1 MVSKIISDYNNKY
14 SDLDI
19 NCLFHEQKELL
30 KSIGGSKYLL
40 EDRQIPYYEE
50 ALTFLKDKF
59 DTNKSLHIENL
70 YFINEINDTINVPIF
85 CNDEI
90 IGIALGRKSKIKP
103 NIINNVGI
111 QLSRFITKKFFT
123 KKIKSIESR
132 ANIKDLEFESI
143 VQLTNMLSF
152 CDNLSN
158 ETLEYI
164 LIHLVSLYAAS
175 KGMFILR
182 DSNTNIFEVR
192 ATFEIRE
199 EDMPR
204 RMLTDNKGLLA
215 ELKNTKKT
223 FLVESDKFNLV
234 KFVEHNSICSPIY
247 FRGNLLGCIILADKE
262 SRKGFIHFSD
272 LDANLF
278 DSLTKEI
285 SLTINN
291 LKLIDDLQSTN
302 NLIDNI
308 MTSIEAGIIKFT
320 EFGEIEYVNKKAIEI
335 IGIERDLIQNQHYG
349 IIFADNELFLEVI
362 SNYEL
367 AESDNQ
373 AQVVKNVP
381 FKSFNGSIHTLD
393 TTITPVYD
401 KNKDRSGYILSFDDI
416 SDMQKVKTTFKK
428 YVSGNIVD
436 EILDDNSKSDLGGTL
451 SDACV
456 LFADIRGFT
465 SFSEKTSAS
474 ELVSILNKYFT
485 EMIDIVY
492 EYNGT
497 LDKIIGDELMV
508 LFGVP
513 NNTEHDCQNAVD
525 CAITMFKRLDEFNE
539 KLEKSHNHKL
549 KIGIGIHYGEVVAG
563 NIGSDKQ
570 MNYTVIGDN
579 VNQAARFCSNASP
592 NEIVISE
599 DVYKNI
605 SDQSLFSESILINVK
620 GKDNAIPVRK
630 FTHFSI

>member
-14 SDLDI
+14 PDLDI
-19 NCLFHEQKELL
+19 DCSFHKQKELL
-30 KSIGGSKYLL
+30 KSIGGAKYLL
-40 EDRQIPYYEE
+40 EGRQIPYYEE
-50 ALTFLKDKF
+50 SLTFLKDKL
-59 DTNKSLHIENL
+59 DANKSLDSENL

-90 IGIALGRKSKIKP
+90 IGIAFGRKSNIKP
-103 NIINNVGI
+103 NIINSVGI
-111 QLSRFITKKFFT
+111 QLSRFITKTFFT
-123 KKIKSIESR
+123 KKIKSLESR

-349 IIFADNELFLEVI
+349 IIFADNELFLEVV

-381 FKSFNGSIHTLD
+381 FKSFNGTIHTLD

-401 KNKDRSGYILSFDDI
+401 KDKDRSGYILSFDDI

-436 EILDDNSKSDLGGTL
+436 EILDDNSKSNLGGTL

-525 CAITMFKRLDEFNE
+525 CAIAMFKRLDEFNDI
-539 KLEKSHNHKL
+539 LEKSHNHKL
-549 KIGIGIHYGEVVAG
+549 MIGVGIHYGEVVAG

-605 SDQSLFSESILINVK
+605 SHQNLFSESILINVK

>member
-1 MVSKIISDYNNKY
+1 MIY
-14 SDLDI
+14 
-19 NCLFHEQKELL
+19 
-30 KSIGGSKYLL
+30 
-40 EDRQIPYYEE
+40 P
-50 ALTFLKDKF
+50 
-59 DTNKSLHIENL
+59 
-70 YFINEINDTINVPIF
+70 
-85 CNDEI
+85 
-90 IGIALGRKSKIKP
+90 
-103 NIINNVGI
+103 
-111 QLSRFITKKFFT
+111 
-123 KKIKSIESR
+123 
-132 ANIKDLEFESI
+132 
-143 VQLTNMLSF
+143 
-152 CDNLSN
+152 N

-223 FLVESDKFNLV
+223 FLVESDTFNLV

-335 IGIERDLIQNQHYG
+335 IGIERGLIQNQHYG

-367 AESDNQ
+367 AESDSQ
-373 AQVVKNVP
+373 AQVIKNVP
-381 FKSFNGSIHTLD
+381 FKSLNGIIHTLD

-401 KNKDRSGYILSFDDI
+401 KDKDRSGYILSFDDI

-436 EILDDNSKSDLGGTL
+436 EILDDNSKSNLGGTL

-539 KLEKSHNHKL
+539 ILEKSHNHKL
-549 KIGIGIHYGEVVAG
+549 MIGVGIHYGEVVAG

-605 SDQSLFSESILINVK
+605 SDHSLFSESILINVK
-620 GKDNAIPVRK
+620 GKDKAIPVRK